1 MHRPSPQQLAE
12 LRDSQLNVWASLGVY
27 AGVWA
32 VLQILL
38 RLLDVDMPL
47 VQIFD
52 RFGNLSLPGILVA
65 TLLLIS
71 AFVPHWILLRRAHLR
86 WSEAA
91 RLIREFKQNPPVE
104 DDPGWVR
111 RVPAPPTDPAP
122 TAAAPEPSA
131 DDAEYWQHRWF
142 EVIKPLSD
150 EDRETRE

>member
-1 MHRPSPQQLAE
+1 MHRPSPQELAE

-32 VLQILL
+32 VLQVLL

-47 VQIFD
+47 VQMFD

-65 TLLLIS
+65 ALLLIS

-86 WSEAA
+86 WFEAA
-91 RLIREFKQNPPVE
+91 RLIREFKQNPPMGDV
-104 DDPGWVR
+104 PGRVR
-111 RVPAPPTDPAP
+111 SAPSPSADPAP
-122 TAAAPEPSA
+122 TADDPEPSA
-131 DDAEYWQHRWF
+131 EDAEYWQQRWF

-150 EDRETRE
+150 EDRETRD